1 MTSKHPPESS
11 SAKVARRVQMD
22 VDFTATDVNK
32 RRSAKDTSTLTT
44 STAPC
49 SSNEDIP
56 AVPMELKS
64 VVQAV
69 EVLCSQTHRSR
80 LADFSST
87 ELDFLLKPV
96 VAALENLD
104 AASLLSYKSREGS
117 KGRRFS
123 DYKPMHKFVQPAL
136 RPGLE
141 NQVRYLHVHE
151 EPEKY
156 NIGIFVF
163 PPGSRIPLHDHP
175 GMCVL
180 SRVLHGSLN
189 VQSFD
194 VIPEQKNWL
203 KKRFGN
209 KKSNTLKSV
218 KLPKKKLSAP
228 AVTSLYPAKNN
239 IHEFKCG
246 MDVGSNGAVV
256 LDVLLP
262 PYNFDERDCNFYEP
276 QDHGRILKFVEQP
289 PDFHCISGVYGRLG
303 SMD

>member
-1 MTSKHPPESS
+1 MSHLPAAERMDYSNAVPPDLIKRLQTRQDTTS
-11 SAKVARRVQMD
+11 
-22 VDFTATDVNK
+22 
-32 RRSAKDTSTLTT
+32 LTT

-56 AVPMELKS
+56 AVPIELKS

-69 EVLCSQTHRSR
+69 EVLCNQTHRNR
-80 LADFSST
+80 LADFSSV
-87 ELDFLLKPV
+87 ELDFLLKPIV
-96 VAALENLD
+96 TALEELD

-117 KGRRFS
+117 KGRRFQ
-123 DYKPMHKFVQPAL
+123 DYKPMHKFIQPAI

-141 NQVRYLHVHE
+141 DQVRYLHVHE

-180 SRVLHGSLN
+180 SRVLYGSLT

-194 VIPEQKNWL
+194 VIPEQNNWF

-209 KKSNTLKSV
+209 KKSNTVKSV

-228 AVTSLYPAKNN
+228 AVASLYPAKNN
-239 IHEFKCG
+239 VHEFRCG
-246 MDVGSNGAVV
+246 VDTGEQGVVGSNGAVV

-276 QDHGRILKFVEQP
+276 QDSGHLKLVEQP